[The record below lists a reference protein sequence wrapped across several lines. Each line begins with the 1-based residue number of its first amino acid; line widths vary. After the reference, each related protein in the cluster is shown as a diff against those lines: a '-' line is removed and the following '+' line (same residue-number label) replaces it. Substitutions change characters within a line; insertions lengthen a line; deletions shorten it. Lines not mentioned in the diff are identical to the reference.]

1 MCAGW
6 GAFYPSTMSW
16 GEVAEPRSERRALH
30 PRRRSRDGQ
39 LLGLLLLGFGVAALL
54 RETGAVRLKWDAILA
69 GLLILLG
76 TGLVLTARSGRRVW
90 PIALGVVL
98 ILSLSAHSPS
108 LHFPMRADSGL
119 GDRTVVV
126 ESTSQLE
133 QSYSQG
139 VGDLTLD
146 LSHLVLNPETTRLS
160 INDGVGHVKVVVPE
174 GTEVELDASVGVGHA
189 VVLGRGLGRGLGVH
203 TEYRSPGYSAID
215 HPKVSIEVHVGVGRV
230 EVEVPR
236 AGP

>member
-1 MCAGW
+1 
-6 GAFYPSTMSW
+6 MSW

-108 LHFPMRADSGL
+108 LHFPLPAGSAVGSQVVHVLDGEPLAPSYRRGF
-119 GDRTVVV
+119 GDF
-126 ESTSQLE
+126 
-133 QSYSQG
+133 
-139 VGDLTLD
+139 TLD
-146 LSHLVLNPETTRLS
+146 LRRL
-160 INDGVGHVKVVVPE
+160 
-174 GTEVELDASVGVGHA
+174 
-189 VVLGRGLGRGLGVH
+189 
-203 TEYRSPGYSAID
+203 
-215 HPKVSIEVHVGVGRV
+215 
-230 EVEVPR
+230 
-236 AGP
+236 